1 MDDDARQA
9 ALPYQHTQV
18 GFATLI
24 GLGIGFLTQLG
35 RAVRDVRRRRRAA
48 WISVP
53 LAAGFV
59 AVMAIFSS
67 LHVEVDQTTV
77 VANFVGGVLRRRIP
91 LDDIEGAEVV
101 NIPWHR
107 GWGMRRTRHG
117 WLYNV
122 WGRRAV
128 ELKLTDGSTFTIGS
142 DQPEALLTAI
152 EQARA
157 QRAPAAA

>member
-1 MDDDARQA
+1 
-9 ALPYQHTQV
+9 
-18 GFATLI
+18 
-24 GLGIGFLTQLG
+24 
-35 RAVRDVRRRRRAA
+35 
-48 WISVP
+48 
-53 LAAGFV
+53 
-59 AVMAIFSS
+59 
-67 LHVEVDQTTV
+67 
-77 VANFVGGVLRRRIP
+77 
-91 LDDIEGAEVV
+91 
-101 NIPWHR
+101 
-107 GWGMRRTRHG
+107 MRRTRHG